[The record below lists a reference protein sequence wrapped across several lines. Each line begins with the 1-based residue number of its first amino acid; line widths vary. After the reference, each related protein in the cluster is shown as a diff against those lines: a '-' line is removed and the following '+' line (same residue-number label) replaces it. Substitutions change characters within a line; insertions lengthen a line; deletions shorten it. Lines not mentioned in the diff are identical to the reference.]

1 MKPVLKWV
9 GGKTQLLNE
18 IQKRLPKK
26 INKYY
31 EPFIGGGAVCFNFE
45 FKDAT
50 INDYN
55 SELTNLYNVIKTKPH
70 ELITE
75 LKKHKNDSEYYY
87 QIRSLDRDK
96 DKFEKLSE
104 VERASRIIFL
114 NKTCFNG
121 LYRVNSKGEFNVP
134 FGKYSNPNI
143 CDEEN
148 LLKLSNYFNNSN
160 IQITNLDFEE
170 VLKSVQKDDFVYLD
184 PPYEP
189 ITETS
194 SFTNYNANG
203 FNQEEQKR
211 LKKVCDELTKKGVR
225 WLLSNS
231 ASPFILEL
239 YKDYNVEFVK
249 AKRSINSK
257 GDKRGQINEILIK
270 NY

>member
-1 MKPVLKWV
+1 MRPVLKWV

-18 IQKRLPKK
+18 IQKRLPSK

-31 EPFIGGGAVCFNFE
+31 EPFVGGGAVCFYFE
-45 FKDAT
+45 FEKAT
-50 INDYN
+50 INDFN
-55 SELTNLYNVIKTKPH
+55 SELINLYNVIKTKPY
-70 ELITE
+70 ELIAE
-75 LKKHKNDSEYYY
+75 LKKHVNNSEYYY
-87 QIRSLDRDK
+87 QIRSLDREK
-96 DKFEKLSE
+96 ENFQKLSE

-134 FGKYSNPNI
+134 FGKYTNPKI

-148 LLKLSNYFNNSN
+148 LLELSNYFNKHD
-160 IQITNLDFEE
+160 IEITNLDFEDF
-170 VLKSVQKDDFVYLD
+170 LKNVQKDDFVYLD

-194 SFTNYNANG
+194 SFANYNANG
-203 FNQEEQKR
+203 FSQEEQKR
-211 LKKVCDELTKKGVR
+211 LKKVCDELTQKNVK

-239 YKDYNVEFVK
+239 YKDYKIEFVK

-257 GDKRGQINEILIK
+257 GDKRGPINEILIK

>member
-1 MKPVLKWV
+1 MKPILKWV

-18 IQKRLPKK
+18 IEKRIPKK
-26 INKYY
+26 FNNYF

-45 FKDAT
+45 FDNAS
-50 INDYN
+50 INDFN
-55 SELTNLYNVIKTKPH
+55 PELANLYNVIKTKPF
-70 ELITE
+70 ELIQD

-87 QIRSLDRDK
+87 QIRALDRNKEIYNALLDI
-96 DKFEKLSE
+96 EK
-104 VERASRIIFL
+104 ASRIIFL

-134 FGKYSNPNI
+134 FGKYSNPKI

-148 LLKLSNYFNNSN
+148 LLKLSNYFK
-160 IQITNLDFEE
+160 IFDIKITNLDFEE
-170 VLKSVQKDDFVYLD
+170 ALKEAEKDDFVYLD

-189 ITETS
+189 ISETS
-194 SFTNYNANG
+194 SFTSYNANG

-211 LKKVCDELTKKGVR
+211 LKKVCDELTKKGVK

-239 YKDYNVEFVK
+239 YKDYNIEFVK

-257 GDKRGQINEILIK
+257 GNKRGQINEILIK